1 MNSGMYNI
9 DNGFRCAVAKEGY
22 KWTYLY
28 FIDGNRIKSRRVR
41 TAKVKSPKQI
51 VGNRSYTTA
60 ELAQRFLTAKT
71 LNGTKYEM
79 GKAVRRSLKAIAG
92 AAA

>member
-28 FIDGNRIKSRRVR
+28 FIDGSRIKSRRIR
-41 TAKVKSPKQI
+41 TNKVKAPKEI
-51 VGNRSYTTA
+51 VGSRSYTTA
-60 ELAQRFLTAKT
+60 ELAQRFLTAHT
-71 LNGTKYEM
+71 LNGMPYEM
-79 GKAVRRSLKAIAG
+79 GKAVRRNLKAIAE
-92 AAA
+92 AAS